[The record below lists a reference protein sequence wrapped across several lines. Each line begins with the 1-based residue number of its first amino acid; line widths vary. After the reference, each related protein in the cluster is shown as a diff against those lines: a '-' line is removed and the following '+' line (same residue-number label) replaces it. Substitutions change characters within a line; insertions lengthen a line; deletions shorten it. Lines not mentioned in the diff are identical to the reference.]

1 MDSGKCHPNPGAVIQ
16 FCERQD
22 QSADYVRQTA
32 EWVKKEFPGSAA
44 QMLPKLRKIYARKR
58 GHQAATS

>member
-1 MDSGKCHPNPGAVIQ
+1 VIQ